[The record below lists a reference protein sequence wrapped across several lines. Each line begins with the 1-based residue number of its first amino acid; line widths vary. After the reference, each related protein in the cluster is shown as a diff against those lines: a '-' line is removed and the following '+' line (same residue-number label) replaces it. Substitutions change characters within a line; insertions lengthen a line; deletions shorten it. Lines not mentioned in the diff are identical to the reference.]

1 MLFLTIIL
9 FLLILSILV
18 LVHEFGHFYVAKKNG
33 VFVEEFGLGYPPR
46 ICGWYKSSKT
56 NRYRFFWR
64 DNHLKREDVSDTI
77 YSLNFIPLG
86 GFCKMLG
93 EDEQIRSKKSFSE
106 KSPWIRFKI
115 IIAGVTLNFL
125 LAWILFSLWLYLVP
139 AYIDNNVVVISVV
152 ADSKAQE
159 IGIKQNDFISKI
171 NNEELKDSNDL
182 IEFTK
187 ENKGQE
193 VAITIK
199 RYNEEKEIVTTLPDK
214 DQPLGV
220 SLADTGGEVQKYPW
234 YLVPFVALDEM
245 LLTIWISLTFLW
257 QLILSLFTSARAPSE
272 AVSGPVGVFSFLY
285 QIIGFGWLYV
295 IRFTALISLALAFFN
310 LLPIPALDGGRLA
323 FIIPEMIFKKKIVAE
338 KVENAIHVGGFFVLI
353 ILLVLVTYNDIVKLV
368 LK

>member
-46 ICGWYKSSKT
+46 ICGWYKSVKSGK
-56 NRYRFFWR
+56 YKFFWGN
-64 DNHLKREDVSDTI
+64 NHLKKEDISDTI

-93 EDEQIRSKKSFSE
+93 EEENVKSKNSFSE
-106 KSPWIRFKI
+106 KSPWVRFKI

-125 LAWILFSLWLYLVP
+125 LAWVLFSLWLYLVP
-139 AYIDNNVVVISVV
+139 EYIDNNVVVTSVV

-159 IGIKQNDFISKI
+159 IGIKQNDFIAKI
-171 NNEELKDSNDL
+171 NGNDLKDSNQL

-187 ENKGQE
+187 NNKGQE
-193 VAITIK
+193 VSITII
-199 RYNEEKEIVTTLPDK
+199 RYNEEKQLITTLPDK
-214 DQPLGV
+214 DQPLGI
-220 SLADTGGEVQKYPW
+220 SLANTGGEVQKYPW

-245 LLTIWISLTFLW
+245 LLTIWISLSFLW
-257 QLILSLFTSARAPSE
+257 QLILSLFTSAKAPTE
-272 AVSGPVGVFSFLY
+272 AVSGPVGVFTFLY
-285 QIIGFGWLYV
+285 QIIGFGWLYI

-323 FIIPEMIFKKKIVAE
+323 FIVPEMIFKKRIVAE
-338 KVENAIHVGGFFVLI
+338 KIENAIHVGGFFVLI
-353 ILLVLVTYNDIVKLV
+353 LLMILVTYNDIVKLV
-368 LK
+368 IK